1 MGKTHPVFFS
11 AVLLSTSTAKTCLLS
26 PSSYP
31 VCRRRKNGVCKLWWR
46 WWWWSR
52 HPFFSI
58 IYSFKNFLFCKNL
71 KKYSSAFSTQAVLVF
86 WLVVLQNIPPTHTHS
101 AGWKFSIFY
110 LVLVLH
116 HNNNTVHLHPLL
128 AWLGPH
134 HHCYQSYHYTLMLCY
149 YYDFSSISISTAAG
163 FWLLAEMKKISTS
176 QGFFLVMYHF

>member
-101 AGWKFSIFY
+101 AGWKFSIFFI
-110 LVLVLH
+110 LCSFFIIIIIQFIFIRF
-116 HNNNTVHLHPLL
+116 LL
-128 AWLGPH
+128 GWDLIIIA
-134 HHCYQSYHYTLMLCY
+134 
-149 YYDFSSISISTAAG
+149 ISITII
-163 FWLLAEMKKISTS
+163 L
-176 QGFFLVMYHF
+176 